1 MKKFLFI
8 TFVLSVLL
16 IGCKPPERPK
26 PNHKKPRIFYPE
38 TEKKDS
44 VVVPDS
50 VIQQAL
56 ENEVRTRVL
65 TIFQNVLSLYNA
77 HSYNAIDKKALGF
90 CTEAVKQKYATLMR
104 EWNALS
110 PEEQAE
116 YIEGP
121 SLWWYFIGGNIDTRS
136 GRKLT
141 VTAKDIDIVCVDNEI
156 AVLHVAQKVSEMEFT
171 YCKVVLSNVN
181 NKWLVDDLIPEAI
194 GGGGDS
200 RSFMND
206 HW

>member
-1 MKKFLFI
+1 MKKFCYILI
-8 TFVLSVLL
+8 VLAVTLAS
-16 IGCKPPERPK
+16 CQPERPK
-26 PNHKKPRIFYPE
+26 PTNKKPRIFYPDTVTKNVE
-38 TEKKDS
+38 E
-44 VVVPDS
+44 VPDS
-50 VIQQAL
+50 VIQRDL
-56 ENEVRTRVL
+56 ENEVRQRTL

-77 HSYNAIDKKALGF
+77 HKYNQIDKKALSF
-90 CTEAVKQKYATLMR
+90 CTEPLKQKYNSIMR
-104 EWNALS
+104 EWDNLS

-141 VTAKDIDIVCVDNEI
+141 VGENDIEIVCVDNEI
-156 AVLHVAQKVSEMEFT
+156 AVLHVSQKVTEMEYT
-171 YCKVVLSNVN
+171 YCKVVLSHVN
-181 NKWLVDDLIPEAI
+181 NMWLVDDLIPEAI
-194 GGGGDS
+194 GGGGDN